1 MACPEAKCNLAC
13 ADGFVHD
20 ANGCATCTCRTPAS
34 CAPPGVSC
42 IACPFGYRTG
52 PNSCRT
58 CACEDPPAG
67 CLANG
72 LAVP

>member
-1 MACPEAKCNLAC
+1 MCNLAC
-13 ADGFVHD
+13 ADGFVRD
-20 ANGCATCTCRTPAS
+20 ANGCATCACRPAAS

-42 IACPFGYRTG
+42 VACAFGYRSG
-52 PNSCRT
+52 PNGCRT

-67 CLANG
+67 CLVNG